1 MAPVRGAILVDEL
14 GTNPLGEIRIGC
26 EGVTQC
32 GVGGEHLGQ
41 AGGLLGPKHRFQ
53 GDGHRERTP
62 GGDELRSLVRPWV
75 GVLLQPGDDLQRV
88 GAVVALL
95 DP

>member
-14 GTNPLGEIRIGC
+14 GTNPLGEIRMGR

-41 AGGLLGPKHRFQ
+41 TGGLLGPKHRFQ

-75 GVLLQPGDDLQRV
+75 GVLLQPGDDFQRV
-88 GAVVALL
+88 GAVLALL